1 MKPNTISPEKLG
13 EILSD
18 DIRREVH
25 PDRVDV
31 FLPVFFGSREDAPMK
46 FTFFRDGTLTDH
58 GRTLAELEKKVGDLK
73 PYYPVIRKIIDE
85 YSLCELV
92 GGRKLVQSHWQIIRR
107 GEEESPDY
115 LGGWK
120 HMLNVVALI
129 SVLPLAEQEVVL

>member
-1 MKPNTISPEKLG
+1 MKSNTISPEKLG

-58 GRTLAELEKKVGDLK
+58 GRTLAELEKKVQDIS
-73 PYYPVIRKIIDE
+73 PYLPKIQKILE
-85 YSLCELV
+85 HCGTCRLV
-92 GGRKLVQSHWQIIRR
+92 GGRKLTVSQYQTLFR
-107 GEEESPDY
+107 GEESAPDY
-115 LGGWK
+115 LGGLK
-120 HMLNVVALI
+120 SMLKAVALI
-129 SVLPLAEQEVVL
+129 SVLPQQEVAP